1 MWPFPVAPGVISVQ
15 RTIQLASGPPI
26 LGDAARLAKL
36 LRRIVA
42 TSVLLGPLANDAPSR
57 SRLSPVGVRVPL
69 AERSASPA
77 GSMTEPITREG
88 PLPTPTL
95 PTDANR
101 LGPLIWRLMTSGPA
115 SSPAFVL
122 PDVSNT

>member
-1 MWPFPVAPGVISVQ
+1 MWPLPVAPGVISVQ
-15 RTIQLASGPPI
+15 RRSQLASGPPM

-36 LRRIVA
+36 LTRIVA
-42 TSVLLGPLANDAPSR
+42 TSVLLGPLASDAPSR

-69 AERSASPA
+69 ADRSESPD
-77 GSMTEPITREG
+77 GSVTEPITREG
-88 PLPTPTL
+88 PPPAPTL
-95 PTDANR
+95 PTEANR

-122 PDVSNT
+122 PD